1 VNADEGLSEGNT
13 VHPPTPMLVRLGDP
27 STGTLEPTMR
37 RTTSHAH
44 LAPAGPEVV
53 FRNDYARLVRSLALV
68 AGDVEEASDAV
79 QEAFIQACLHWRRV
93 GRYEDPAGWIR
104 RVAIN
109 RLKNRHRSL
118 RRRGRAVAR
127 LAPPPPPSDPES
139 GIDVVAALRTLP
151 ERQRTA
157 VVLHYFEGLTT
168 PEIAAAMNVS
178 EGAVATHLHRA
189 RAALRRHLEV
199 T

>member
-1 VNADEGLSEGNT
+1 MN
-13 VHPPTPMLVRLGDP
+13 PPTPVLVSLGDP
-27 STGTLEPTMR
+27 STGTIEPTMR
-37 RTTSHAH
+37 RTTSHTR
-44 LAPAGPEVV
+44 LSPAGPEVV
-53 FRNDYARLVRSLALV
+53 FRNDYARLVRSLALI

-79 QEAFIQACLHWRRV
+79 QEAFIQACLHWRRI
-93 GRYEDPAGWIR
+93 GRYEDPVGWIR

-118 RRRGRAVAR
+118 RRRDRAVAR
-127 LAPPPPPSDPES
+127 LVPPPPPADPDT
-139 GIDVVAALRTLP
+139 GIDVMAALRTLP

-168 PEIAAAMNVS
+168 PEIATAMNLS
-178 EGAVATHLHRA
+178 EGAVGSHLHRA

-199 T
+199 S